1 MLRKENKIWGFKGQY
16 KNSQETRPGVDE
28 ARPNSINNFKR
39 EKLEFK
45 EVEVLIALV
54 DLLEGGLVSFLA
66 KPIVR
71 SDVMGFL
78 EELLLTG
85 FFKESLN
92 TIFLMLVSRKGK
104 VEDIKD
110 FWFISLVGGLYNL
123 LAKSLLN
130 TLKKVIS

>member
-1 MLRKENKIWGFKGQY
+1 
-16 KNSQETRPGVDE
+16 
-28 ARPNSINNFKR
+28 
-39 EKLEFK
+39 
-45 EVEVLIALV
+45 
-54 DLLEGGLVSFLA
+54 
-66 KPIVR
+66 
-71 SDVMGFL
+71 MGFL

-85 FFKESLN
+85 FFKGSLN

-130 TLKKVIS
+130 ILKKVIS